1 MKLLWSLVWFYHFA
15 VSQVVQPNY
24 VLAGYLDNVV
34 LSASEGLGSHEVTEY
49 DELFRSGFPSLAVQ
63 GYQSERI
70 FSSSFREAKDRER
83 RLAEE
88 RRAQAEA
95 AQLARAKEAAAE
107 ERRAR
112 AAAEKSRKAAEAK
125 AAKRREAVA
134 AAEVEKQEK

>member
-1 MKLLWSLVWFYHFA
+1 MTRRCPLTSPA
-15 VSQVVQPNY
+15 RTTPRSMTSSSGQGSQHCC
-24 VLAGYLDNVV
+24 
-34 LSASEGLGSHEVTEY
+34 SGLPESTT
-49 DELFRSGFPSLAVQ
+49 
-63 GYQSERI
+63 I
-70 FSSSFREAKDRER
+70 FSSFREARDRER

-125 AAKRREAVA
+125 AAKRREAAAA
-134 AAEVEKQEK
+134 AAEAENQEK